1 MNRTF
6 PVGWFE
12 RGLLGW
18 GAELNAGTCLA
29 AGTRVEVPDLRSA
42 DPATVLELRAQHL
55 RLLGTLGEGTA
66 LQLQWTVEDDFAG
79 PLAAYGERGRDAAP
93 WCRRTRAVRRAFYEQ
108 RRAEGSLRRERV
120 YLYLGRRCTGLRRE
134 DVRSVAACE
143 AYLSQEAAGFAAQLR
158 ALEGTCPLARWQR
171 LEDRGHLVHLR
182 QFLNPSLG
190 SRPEAAGD
198 PFGAFDP
205 SRSVRSNCLRGDL
218 EAFSLGGAA
227 PAGAGLYFDGHYHA
241 LMVMRELPRGTRPDM
256 LIPVLDAVG
265 RGVAITLNIQ
275 PRSVEREIDRLRR
288 EIDELRAFLSDRKAV
303 GVENDLQLRRERIDS
318 LLSSVTIPFSLLMV
332 VRVWDATVEGLAAKS
347 LAVRAALQRID
358 GAEFMQ
364 VNHRVQ
370 ARQLFYETLPGHLGS
385 GYRGWDIYVEN
396 HNLADLMPISS
407 TFTGQLDESQA
418 LYDSPGGGVVGLR
431 LVTAG
436 GTPQHSI
443 VVGVNGA
450 GKSAF
455 LMDLMSQS
463 DCDWS
468 YRFFQEEGMAFV
480 TQAQL
485 CGMQSLVLRESG
497 DQTLNPFDT
506 FGLPLTSATVA
517 GVVKTCMKLVG
528 RSRDEDRNQ
537 RREGLIGEYVH
548 SHCADCAEDWKQ
560 ADEERWHRLARRA
573 LAAERLRQ
581 GDDDFLDG
589 YLNLRER
596 EAADAGRCAEE
607 LAALP
612 EEAIVAYAAHPVG
625 RHQVAAMV
633 FTELPPGEYP
643 QFGGLVSLLRH
654 GRKAHHRSARVAE
667 ELDLLS
673 SELAKGRRVGGIIG
687 AFLDGPTNVEL
698 RGAGL
703 HFDTSR
709 LPDGTLKEVAGFTVF
724 DRVRHYLLTL
734 PRRQSKVMLLDELRR
749 ILLIPGATEF
759 IKELLAQMR
768 KYRCVFV
775 GAFQEPSQIDDIDP
789 ALTDLLLGQC
799 KQYFL
804 MRQNHADQV
813 RRLARAIGL
822 PPVAQRAVAQHPLI
836 EHQTAEPRAAYLT
849 YFSREQGA
857 PTCGTVRV
865 EVDPFMRYVAESS
878 GEVFD
883 DRRRALLPYPSV
895 YDGVM
900 AEVGRRARR
909 AAAGLAAGLGLVAA
923 LGLSGGCRSETATAG
938 YRDGVDAGY
947 VLGSADAVKRLYWAR
962 QALEDPAASA
972 APAFPPA
979 PPASPVP

>member
-1 MNRTF
+1 MTATF
-6 PVGWFE
+6 PLGWFE
-12 RGLLGW
+12 GGLLGW
-18 GAELNAGTCLA
+18 GADLNVATCLA
-29 AGTRVEVPDLRSA
+29 AGMRLEVPDVRSA
-42 DPATVLELRAQHL
+42 DRATVLELRAQHL
-55 RLLGTLGEGTA
+55 RLLGALGEGTA
-66 LQLQWTVEDDFAG
+66 LQLHWTVEDDFAG
-79 PLAAYGERGRDAAP
+79 PLAAYGDKGRAAAP

-108 RRAEGSLRRERV
+108 RRVEGSLRRERV
-120 YLYLGRRCTGLRRE
+120 YAYLGRRCAELRRE
-134 DVRSVAACE
+134 DVRSVTACE
-143 AYLSQEAAGFAAQLR
+143 AYLRQAAAGFAAQWR
-158 ALEGTCPLARWQR
+158 SLELTCPLGRWQR
-171 LEDRGHLVHLR
+171 LEDRGHLLHLR
-182 QFLNPSLG
+182 QVLNPSLG

-218 EAFSLGGAA
+218 EVFSLGGRP

-241 LMVMRELPRGTRPDM
+241 LLVMRELPHGTRPHM
-256 LIPVLDAVG
+256 LLPVLDAVG
-265 RGVAITLNIQ
+265 RGVAITLNIS
-275 PRSVEREIDRLRR
+275 PRSVEGEIDRLRR
-288 EIDELRAFLSDRKAV
+288 EIDELQAFVHDRKST
-303 GVENDLQLRRERIDS
+303 GVENDLQWRRERIDS

-332 VRVWDATVEGLAAKS
+332 VRVWDATLEGLAAKS

-370 ARQLFYETLPGHLGS
+370 ARALFYETLPGHLGS
-385 GYRGWDIYVEN
+385 AYRGWDIYVEN
-396 HNLADLMPISS
+396 HNLADLLPVSS
-407 TFTGQLDESQA
+407 TFTGQLDEGQA

-455 LMDLMSQS
+455 LMDFISQS

-506 FGLPLTSATVA
+506 FGLPLTSGTVA

-589 YLNLRER
+589 YLNLRDRER
-596 EAADAGRCAEE
+596 TDPARSAEE
-607 LAALP
+607 VAALP
-612 EEAIVAYAAHPVG
+612 EEAIVAFAAHPVG
-625 RHQVAAMV
+625 RQHVAAMV
-633 FTELPPGEYP
+633 FTALDAAEYP
-643 QFGGLVSLLRH
+643 QFSGLVSLIRH
-654 GRKAHHRSARVAE
+654 GRKSHHRSARAAE
-667 ELDLLS
+667 ELDALS
-673 SELAKGRRVGGIIG
+673 SELAKGRRVGGVVG

-734 PRRQSKVMLLDELRR
+734 PRRAAKVMVLDELRR
-749 ILLIPGATEF
+749 ILLIPGAPEF

-775 GAFQEPSQIDDIDP
+775 GAFQEPSQIDDVDP

-804 MRQNHADQV
+804 MRQNHAEQV
-813 RRLARAIGL
+813 RRLARVIGL
-822 PPVAQRAVAQHPLI
+822 PAVAQRAVLQHPLI
-836 EHQTAEPRAAYLT
+836 EHQTESPRAAYLT
-849 YFSREQGA
+849 YFSREQGT

-865 EVDPFMRYVAESS
+865 EVDPYLLYVAESS

-883 DRRRALLPYPSV
+883 DRQRALLRYPSV
-895 YDGVM
+895 YDGVI
-900 AEVGRRARR
+900 AEVDRRRAGGGAGPGGGPAPRPDRR
-909 AAAGLAAGLGLVAA
+909 AG
-923 LGLSGGCRSETATAG
+923 
-938 YRDGVDAGY
+938 
-947 VLGSADAVKRLYWAR
+947 
-962 QALEDPAASA
+962 P
-972 APAFPPA
+972 
-979 PPASPVP
+979 